1 MNQNDHALVSA
12 GGYWMMPWRISNWLR
27 LARQNGRSG
36 SQIYQKSS
44 QPTERA
50 ALPLA
55 RRAKSDIDKLFKEKA
70 MPSSYEDHSSLHE
83 LYCALFRN
91 LDDRKLDAMAEQYH
105 PQVTVRQF
113 PSRAARE
120 AGAAMFVATG
130 CNEIIARMKAR
141 FTRHDA
147 THHMMGNF
155 VTDVAGDEAS
165 VKALLRA
172 YHRGKGEGA
181 GLFEESLARFE
192 SKAYRTPDGVWKIM
206 ELDYT
211 VLIPLGSP
219 KVFGESFSEV
229 TA

>member
-1 MNQNDHALVSA
+1 
-12 GGYWMMPWRISNWLR
+12 
-27 LARQNGRSG
+27 
-36 SQIYQKSS
+36 
-44 QPTERA
+44 
-50 ALPLA
+50 
-55 RRAKSDIDKLFKEKA
+55 

-91 LDDRKLDAMAEQYH
+91 LDDRKLDAMADQYH
-105 PQVTVRQF
+105 PKVTVRQY

-120 AGAAMFVATG
+120 ASFIATG
-130 CNEIIARMKAR
+130 CNEIIAQMKAR

-155 VTDVAGDEAS
+155 VTNVVGDVAS

-172 YHRGKGEGA
+172 HHRGRGEGA

-192 SKAYRTPDGVWKIM
+192 SRAQRTPDGVWKIT

-219 KVFGESFSEV
+219 KVFGESFPEV

>member
-1 MNQNDHALVSA
+1 VAHFELAPL
-12 GGYWMMPWRISNWLR
+12 GPTKWPLWLTNLSEVFAADR
-27 LARQNGRSG
+27 ARR
-36 SQIYQKSS
+36 
-44 QPTERA
+44 
-50 ALPLA
+50 LPLA
-55 RRAKSDIDKLFKEKA
+55 RRAESDIDKLFKEKA

-91 LDDRKLDAMAEQYH
+91 LDDRKLDAMADQYH

-120 AGAAMFVATG
+120 AGAAMFIATG

-172 YHRGKGEGA
+172 YHRGKEEGA

>member
-1 MNQNDHALVSA
+1 
-12 GGYWMMPWRISNWLR
+12 MMPWRISNLLR
-27 LARQNGRSG
+27 LAQQNGRSG
-36 SQIYQKSS
+36 SRIYQKSS

-50 ALPLA
+50 AS
-55 RRAKSDIDKLFKEKA
+55 RRRGVPKVTLVNFFKEKA

-91 LDDRKLDAMAEQYH
+91 LDDRKLDAMADQYH
-105 PQVTVRQF
+105 PHVTVRQY

-120 AGAAMFVATG
+120 AGAAMLITTG

-155 VTDVAGDEAS
+155 VTDIVGDEAS

-172 YHRGKGEGA
+172 YHRGTGEGA

-192 SKAYRTPDGVWKIM
+192 SKAQRTPDGVWKIM

-211 VLIPLGSP
+211 ILIPLGSP
-219 KVFGESFSEV
+219 KVFGESFAEL

>member
-1 MNQNDHALVSA
+1 
-12 GGYWMMPWRISNWLR
+12 
-27 LARQNGRSG
+27 
-36 SQIYQKSS
+36 
-44 QPTERA
+44 
-50 ALPLA
+50 
-55 RRAKSDIDKLFKEKA
+55 
-70 MPSSYEDHSSLHE
+70 LHE

-91 LDDRKLDAMAEQYH
+91 LDDRKLDAMADQYH
-105 PQVTVRQF
+105 PQVTVRQY

-120 AGAAMFVATG
+120 AGTAMFIATG
-130 CNEIIARMKAR
+130 CDEIIARMKAR

-155 VTDVAGDEAS
+155 VTNVVDDVAS

-172 YHRGKGEGA
+172 YHRGKADGA

-192 SKAYRTPDGVWKIM
+192 SRAQRTPDGDWRIM

-219 KVFGESFSEV
+219 KVFGESFAEL